1 MELLSTKVSLGKKR
15 GEFASKE
22 GTKMKIKDGG
32 KEHTEGELHPQTCG
46 VNLCTGLRHAEK
58 FGNVDKEDS
67 NFAYCC
73 DKCGETE
80 TVAVR

>member
-1 MELLSTKVSLGKKR
+1 
-15 GEFASKE
+15 
-22 GTKMKIKDGG
+22 MKIKDGG
-32 KEHTEGELHPQTCG
+32 KEHTEGDPYCAACDATEGELHPQTCG

-58 FGNVDKEDS
+58 FGNVDKEGS